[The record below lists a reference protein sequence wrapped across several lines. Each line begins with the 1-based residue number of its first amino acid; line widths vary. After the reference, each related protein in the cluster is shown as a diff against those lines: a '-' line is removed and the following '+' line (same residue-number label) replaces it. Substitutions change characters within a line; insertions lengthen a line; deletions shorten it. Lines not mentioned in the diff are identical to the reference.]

1 MSDLTPSVFVID
13 DDQALCQSLRWL
25 LESVGLQVETY
36 NSGASFLE
44 KYNPER
50 RGCLLIDI
58 RMPGM
63 SGLELQEQLIA
74 RHNLT
79 PIIFITG
86 HGDVPMAVR
95 AMKAGAVDFITKPF
109 NDQLLL
115 ELIQKAI
122 AQDLNRPDIHQQ
134 RQYAERMAQ
143 LTARELEIMKLVVNG
158 KLNKIIAHELG
169 ISIKTVELHRAHVM
183 QKMQV
188 KSLAELVK
196 IHSLLE
202 RTPHLLQASSDAAS

>member
-1 MSDLTPSVFVID
+1 MNDFTPTVFVID

-36 NSGASFLE
+36 NSGTSFLE
-44 KYNPER
+44 KYDAER

-63 SGLELQEQLIA
+63 SGLELQEQLIS
-74 RHNLT
+74 RHNLI

-134 RQYAERMAQ
+134 RQYAERMGQ
-143 LTARELEIMKLVVNG
+143 LTTRELEIMKLVVNG
-158 KLNKIIAHELG
+158 KLNKVIAHELG

-202 RTPHLLQASSDAAS
+202 RTPHLLQTVGDAAG